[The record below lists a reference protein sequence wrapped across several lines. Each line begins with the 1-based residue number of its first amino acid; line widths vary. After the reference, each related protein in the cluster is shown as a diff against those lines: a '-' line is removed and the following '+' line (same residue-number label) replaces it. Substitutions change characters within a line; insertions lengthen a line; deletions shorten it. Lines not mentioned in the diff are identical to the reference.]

1 MSQLAI
7 IATIQVQP
15 GTREA
20 VLAALLSHRDR
31 CLRDEPGT
39 LQFEV
44 LVPKE
49 DDAKLML
56 YEVYADAAAF
66 EAHWNGPSIKRARE
80 QAGSN
85 VLSMTGIQCAV
96 GAEHSRAVTS

>member
-1 MSQLAI
+1 MSKLAI

-15 GTREA
+15 GTRES
-20 VLAALLSHRDR
+20 VLSTLLAHRDR

-49 DDAKLML
+49 DD
-56 YEVYADAAAF
+56 
-66 EAHWNGPSIKRARE
+66 
-80 QAGSN
+80 
-85 VLSMTGIQCAV
+85 T
-96 GAEHSRAVTS
+96 

>member
-1 MSQLAI
+1 MSKLAI
-7 IATIQVQP
+7 IGTIQVQP
-15 GTREA
+15 GTRQS
-20 VLAALLSHRDR
+20 VLAALLAHRER

-44 LVPKE
+44 LVPKD

-66 EAHWNGPSIKRARE
+66 KAHWNGASVKTARE
-80 QAGSN
+80 QVGDSM
-85 VLSMTGIQCAV
+85 LSMTGIQCAL
-96 GAEHSRAVTS
+96 GAEHDAP